1 MEALLGGGS
10 ARWRLCLVEA
20 LLGGG
25 SAWGGSSRWR
35 LC

>member
-25 SAWGGSSRWR
+25 SARWR

>member
-10 ARWRLCLVEA
+10 ARWRPCLVEA
-20 LLGGG
+20 LLGEG
-25 SAWGGSSRWR
+25 SARWR